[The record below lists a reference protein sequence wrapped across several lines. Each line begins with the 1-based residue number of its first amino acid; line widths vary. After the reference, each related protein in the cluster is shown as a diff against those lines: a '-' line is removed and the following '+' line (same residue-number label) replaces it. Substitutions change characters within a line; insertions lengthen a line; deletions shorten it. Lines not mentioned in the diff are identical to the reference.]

1 MVQFIHMV
9 ITVSYSNRHVSM
21 LLFQINAKQEYCSN
35 CITEIV
41 CVVKCSF
48 IVSSAN

>member
-21 LLFQINAKQEYCSN
+21 LLFQINARNKMLCDEFVIIC
-35 CITEIV
+35 TD
-41 CVVKCSF
+41 
-48 IVSSAN
+48 